1 MRTHAVSTLVAAMS
15 VAALLAQQPPAPPA
29 PTGQPQA
36 TFESRVDFVEVHA
49 IPTDENESFVRDLT
63 AGDFELL
70 EDGRPQKVE
79 VFSLVDLPV
88 ERPFTPTFRSE
99 PVEPDVRAAARTFD
113 GRIYVL
119 VLDEL
124 QTAFSRSQLVK
135 DAARKFVEQYFG
147 ANDLGAVVYTSARQ
161 DAGQELTNSRRLLLA
176 AIDRFQGRKLPSA
189 GAEKLAL
196 HIRQVADT
204 NALAE
209 ETQPVR
215 TNEGLQ
221 RARTV
226 RDPLDQERGAN
237 ARRTLEAVRNV
248 ARWLADVQGR
258 RKALLLFSEGIDY
271 DIYEPFN
278 SGEASAIVQESRDA
292 MAAAQRANVNI
303 YGIDPRGLAQFGELM
318 TVGASSDY
326 PQLEYGTNR
335 GFMRE
340 LLLAQESLISLSQ
353 ETGGL
358 AVVNSNDVAG
368 GLARIVLD
376 NSRYYVLGYH
386 SDSSRWSRKFL
397 KIDVKVKRP
406 GVSVRARSGFLP
418 PDPRAT
424 ERAREVDVQAGT
436 SPALKASLS
445 KPVPIG
451 DLPFR
456 VFGAAFKGSGK
467 NASVLLALEIDG
479 SSLRFEERDGRF
491 NEKLE
496 ISIVAADQRA
506 KVQGGDRQEF
516 NLSLMPQTYERV
528 SRTGVR
534 LLSRLEVPPGRYQFR
549 VGAYEATGGTLATV
563 PYDLEVPDYAKLPL
577 GMSGLLIASSQA
589 DSYVTPNPDPQLKD
603 VLATSPVVARRF
615 SRTETLTAFVEIY
628 NATSAS
634 AHTLN
639 VATSVLDAQDG
650 RPVFQTQDAR
660 PAEATS
666 SQRVDGVTAA
676 IPLKDLK
683 PGLYLL
689 RVEASS
695 SADKAMVFREV
706 PFEVRPD

>member
-1 MRTHAVSTLVAAMS
+1 MRTHAVSTLVAVLS
-15 VAALLAQQPPAPPA
+15 VAALIAQQPPARSA
-29 PTGQPQA
+29 AQEPQA
-36 TFESRVDFVEVHA
+36 VFESRVDFVEVHA
-49 IPTDENESFVRDLT
+49 IPTDGNEAFVRDLT
-63 AGDFELL
+63 ADDFELL

-88 ERPFTPTFRSE
+88 ERPVTPAFRSE
-99 PVEPDVRAAARTFD
+99 PIEPDVRAAMRTFE

-135 DAARKFVEQYFG
+135 DAARKFIEQYFG
-147 ANDLGAVVYTSARQ
+147 ANDLGAVVYTSSRQ
-161 DAGQELTNSRRLLLA
+161 EAGQELTNSRRLLLA
-176 AIDRFQGRKLPSA
+176 AIDRFQGRKLPPA
-189 GAEKLAL
+189 GAEKLAV
-196 HIRQVADT
+196 HIREVADA

-215 TNEGLQ
+215 SNQGLQ
-221 RARTV
+221 QARTV
-226 RDPLDQERGAN
+226 RDPLDQERGAY
-237 ARRTLEAVRNV
+237 ARRSLEAVRNV

-278 SGEASAIVQESRDA
+278 RGDASAIVQDA
-292 MAAAQRANVNI
+292 QDAVAAAQRANVNV
-303 YGIDPRGLAQFGELM
+303 YGIDPRGLAQYGELM

-397 KIDVKVKRP
+397 KIDVKVRRP
-406 GVSVRARSGFLP
+406 GVRVRARRGFLP
-418 PDPRAT
+418 PDSRAA
-424 ERAREVDVQAGT
+424 ERGRELDVQAGT
-436 SPALKASLS
+436 SPALKAALG
-445 KPVPIG
+445 KPVPVG
-451 DLPFR
+451 NLPFR
-456 VFGAAFKGSGK
+456 VFGAAFKGTGK

-491 NEKLE
+491 HEKLE
-496 ISIVAADQRA
+496 ISIVAADQAA
-506 KVQGGDRQEF
+506 KVQGGDRQQF
-516 NLSLMPQTYERV
+516 DLSLMPQTHERV

-549 VGAYEATGGTLATV
+549 VGAHESSGGAMAIV
-563 PYDLEVPDYAKLPL
+563 PYDLEVPDFAKLPL
-577 GMSGLLIASSQA
+577 GLSSLLVTSSHA

-603 VLATSPVVARRF
+603 VLASPPVAVRRF
-615 SRTETLTAFVEIY
+615 SRAETLTTFAELY
-628 NATSAS
+628 NSSTNA
-634 AHTLN
+634 AHT
-639 VATSVLDAQDG
+639 VTVVTSVLDARDG
-650 RPVFQTQDAR
+650 RPVFNTSDRR
-660 PAEATS
+660 PADAASRTRTDGFTATIPLKDVEPGAYILRVEATS
-666 SQRVDGVTAA
+666 SADQ
-676 IPLKDLK
+676 
-683 PGLYLL
+683 
-689 RVEASS
+689 ASV
-695 SADKAMVFREV
+695 AREV
-706 PFEVRPD
+706 PFEVTASS